1 MAVLLIGTGNSGSAL
16 LNSVSERG
24 AKKNPKIAINPK
36 VAPKQIRKKD
46 QYTLTDK
53 GFFRSG
59 SDIAGRQEFKDA
71 AESASVMDSY
81 DAVLL
86 ELLNDKIEGVD
97 AAIIFLGLGG
107 ATGSGIATIVARA
120 LNDLGIPILITGV
133 LPAPGVASGG
143 TSGSADMSAQYR
155 NASYTIDKL
164 KKYTDAFILID
175 NKRIAYADNIE
186 STYPQ
191 YNQYA
196 AAVVSDILSGSDQ
209 KTSTASSISVRDVI
223 ASLSLPGGGFS
234 VFGRASILSK
244 DLLHY
249 FVPVGGHNA
258 IDVATLIGVA
268 VEKLS
273 MDVDTKAARKNT
285 ALLRVPSW
293 YMKKANAIDTGSIER
308 FQQENSSDGSR
319 LGISLTKRSLV
330 TLTFL
335 FTFACSD
342 LPRLREIW
350 DELP

>member
-24 AKKNPKIAINPK
+24 AKKNPKVAINPK
-36 VAPKQIRKKD
+36 VAPANIRKRD

-107 ATGSGIATIVARA
+107 ATGSGIATVVARA
-120 LNDLGIPILITGV
+120 LYDLGIPILITGV
-133 LPAPGVASGG
+133 LPAPGGSSGG
-143 TSGSADMSAQYR
+143 ADMTAQYR

-209 KTSTASSISVRDVI
+209 KTSTASSISVRDI
-223 ASLSLPGGGFS
+223 ITSLSLQGGGFS

-273 MDVDTKAARKNT
+273 MDVDTKAARKST

-293 YMKKANAIDTGSIER
+293 YMKKENAIDTGSIER
-308 FQQENSSDGSR
+308 FQQENSSDGNR

-330 TLTFL
+330 TLTL
-335 FTFACSD
+335 IFTFACSD
-342 LPRLREIW
+342 LPRLREIE
-350 DELP
+350 DEMP

>member
-36 VAPKQIRKKD
+36 VAPKQLRKKD

-59 SDIAGRQEFKDA
+59 SNITGRQEFKDA

-133 LPAPGVASGG
+133 LPAPGG
-143 TSGSADMSAQYR
+143 ADMSAQYR

-223 ASLSLPGGGFS
+223 ASLSLRGGGFS

-249 FVPVGGHNA
+249 FVPIGGHNA
-258 IDVATLIGVA
+258 IDVATLVGVA

-273 MDVDTKAARKNT
+273 MDVDTRAARKST

-293 YMKKANAIDTGSIER
+293 YMKKENAIDTGSIER

-330 TLTFL
+330 TLTL
-335 FTFACSD
+335 IFTFACSD
-342 LPRLREIW
+342 LPRLREIE
-350 DELP
+350 DEMP

>member
-36 VAPKQIRKKD
+36 VAPANIRKKD

-133 LPAPGVASGG
+133 LPAPGG
-143 TSGSADMSAQYR
+143 ADMSAQYR

-223 ASLSLPGGGFS
+223 ASLSLRGGGFS

-249 FVPVGGHNA
+249 FVPIGGHNA
-258 IDVATLIGVA
+258 IDVATLVGVA

-273 MDVDTKAARKNT
+273 MDVDTRAARKST

-293 YMKKANAIDTGSIER
+293 YMKKENAIDTGSIER

-330 TLTFL
+330 TLTL
-335 FTFACSD
+335 IFTFACSD
-342 LPRLREIW
+342 LPRLREIE
-350 DELP
+350 DEMP

>member
-36 VAPKQIRKKD
+36 VAPKQLRKKD

-133 LPAPGVASGG
+133 LPAPGG
-143 TSGSADMSAQYR
+143 ADMSAQYR

-223 ASLSLPGGGFS
+223 ASLSLRGGGFS

-258 IDVATLIGVA
+258 IDVATLVGVA

-273 MDVDTKAARKNT
+273 MDVDTRAARKST

-293 YMKKANAIDTGSIER
+293 YMKKENAIDTGSIER

-330 TLTFL
+330 TLTL
-335 FTFACSD
+335 IFTFACSD
-342 LPRLREIW
+342 LPRLREIE
-350 DELP
+350 DEMP

>member
-36 VAPKQIRKKD
+36 VAPKQLRKKD

-133 LPAPGVASGG
+133 LPAPGG
-143 TSGSADMSAQYR
+143 ADMSAQYR

-223 ASLSLPGGGFS
+223 ASLSLRGGGFS

-249 FVPVGGHNA
+249 FVPIGGHNA
-258 IDVATLIGVA
+258 IDVATLVGVA

-273 MDVDTKAARKNT
+273 MDVDTRAARKST

-293 YMKKANAIDTGSIER
+293 YMKKENAIDTGSIER

-330 TLTFL
+330 TLTL
-335 FTFACSD
+335 IFTFACSD
-342 LPRLREIW
+342 LPRLREIE
-350 DELP
+350 DEMP